1 MGSMATQSVK
11 VRGVASRRQ
20 GLALDEL
27 LGGRGTVAKMPG
39 RRDSETLE
47 TGGARAL
54 SPTGPDHDAEQLRLM
69 TRVAW
74 LYHMRGFK
82 QSLIADTLDLSQS
95 RVSRLLDSAVAQG
108 IVHTTVQV
116 PPGLQLELEQALQE
130 SYGLESAHVFDVPDP
145 NDERSLLRDLGQM
158 LAVHLREQPL
168 VGDVIGL
175 TSWSRTLRETVR
187 SLDRMSGRSA
197 SFVVELLGDVG
208 NPEVQHEAAEVTRQ
222 LARITGAEPR
232 FLRVPGV
239 TPSGAVRASLL
250 DHDVHAQE
258 TLALH
263 DRLDEAL
270 VGIGACTMD
279 LELGAGDSSFAR
291 EQFDHARALGAVGE
305 VNLRFID
312 AEGNAVASDLDDL
325 VIGVTLE
332 QLRRCPRR
340 IAVAGGRSKYDAV
353 RGSLRGGWIN
363 SLVTDVR
370 TAQHL
375 VETSSH

>member
-1 MGSMATQSVK
+1 MART
-11 VRGVASRRQ
+11 
-20 GLALDEL
+20 
-27 LGGRGTVAKMPG
+27 PG
-39 RRDSETLE
+39 RRDSETLG

-54 SPTGPDHDAEQLRLM
+54 SPIGPDHDAEQLRLM

>member
-1 MGSMATQSVK
+1 MRPTP
-11 VRGVASRRQ
+11 AS
-20 GLALDEL
+20 
-27 LGGRGTVAKMPG
+27 
-39 RRDSETLE
+39 
-47 TGGARAL
+47 
-54 SPTGPDHDAEQLRLM
+54 GPDADAEQLRLM

-74 LYHMRGFK
+74 LYHMRGLK

-95 RVSRLLDSAVAQG
+95 RVSRLLDAAMAQG
-108 IVHTTVQV
+108 IVHTTVRV
-116 PPGLQLELEQALQE
+116 PAGLQLELEQALQE
-130 SYGLESAHVFDVPDP
+130 SYGLLGAQVFDVPDP
-145 NDERSLLRDLGQM
+145 DDERSLLRDLGQM

-168 VGDVIGL
+168 DGDVIGF
-175 TSWSRTLRETVR
+175 TSWSRTLRQTVR
-187 SLDRMSGRSA
+187 SLEGTATKTARV
-197 SFVVELLGDVG
+197 VVELLGDVG
-208 NPEVQHEAAEVTRQ
+208 TPEVQHEAADLTRQ
-222 LARITGAEPR
+222 LARYTGAQPR

-239 TPSGAVRASLL
+239 TASASVRATLL
-250 DHDVHAQE
+250 DHDVHARE

-263 DRLDEAL
+263 DELDEAL

-279 LELGAGDSSFAR
+279 LQLEPGDSAFAR

-312 AEGNAVASDLDDL
+312 AEGNAIASDLDAL

-340 IAVAGGRSKYDAV
+340 LAVAGGPSKYDAI

-370 TAQHL
+370 TAEHL
-375 VETSSH
+375 LQAVSR

>member
-1 MGSMATQSVK
+1 MARTPAGRDRELTAGAA
-11 VRGVASRRQ
+11 VR
-20 GLALDEL
+20 
-27 LGGRGTVAKMPG
+27 
-39 RRDSETLE
+39 
-47 TGGARAL
+47 
-54 SPTGPDHDAEQLRLM
+54 PTPAAGPDADVEQLRLM

-74 LYHMRGFK
+74 LYHMRGLK

-95 RVSRLLDSAVAQG
+95 RVSRLLDSAMAQG
-108 IVHTTVQV
+108 IVHTTVRV

-130 SYGLESAHVFDVPDP
+130 SYGLQGAQVFDVPDP
-145 NDERSLLRDLGQM
+145 DNERSLLRDLGRM

-168 VGDVIGL
+168 DGDVIGF

-187 SLDRMSGRSA
+187 SLENTAVRTAR
-197 SFVVELLGDVG
+197 FVVELLGDVG
-208 NPEVQHEAAEVTRQ
+208 TPEVQHEAAELTRQ
-222 LARITGAEPR
+222 LARFTGAQPR

-239 TPSGAVRASLL
+239 TASAAVRATLL
-250 DHDVHAQE
+250 DHNVHARE

-263 DRLDEAL
+263 DQLDEAL

-279 LELGAGDSSFAR
+279 LQLKPEDSSFAR

-312 AEGNAVASDLDDL
+312 AEGNAIASDLDDL

-340 IAVAGGRSKYDAV
+340 LAVAGGPSKYDAI

-363 SLVTDVR
+363 SLVTDVQ
-370 TAQHL
+370 TAEHL
-375 VETSSH
+375 LQAVSR

>member
-1 MGSMATQSVK
+1 MVEFH
-11 VRGVASRRQ
+11 
-20 GLALDEL
+20 D
-27 LGGRGTVAKMPG
+27 
-39 RRDSETLE
+39 
-47 TGGARAL
+47 ARSLRSAV
-54 SPTGPDHDAEQLRLM
+54 PDADAEQLRLM

-95 RVSRLLDSAVAQG
+95 RVSRLLDAAVAQG
-108 IVHTTVQV
+108 IVHTTVRV
-116 PPGLQLELEQALQE
+116 LPGLQLELEQALQE
-130 SYGLESAHVFDVPDP
+130 GYGLESARVFDVPDP
-145 NDERSLLRDLGQM
+145 SDERSLLRDLGQM
-158 LAVHLREQPL
+158 LAVYLREQPL
-168 VGDVIGL
+168 DGDVIGF

-187 SLDRMSGRSA
+187 SLDRTTGRSA

-208 NPEVQHEAAEVTRQ
+208 TPEVQHEAAEVTRQ
-222 LARITGAEPR
+222 LARITGAQPR

-239 TPSGAVRASLL
+239 TPSAAVRASLL

-258 TLALH
+258 ALALH
-263 DRLDEAL
+263 DKIDEAL

-279 LELGAGDSSFAR
+279 LQLRPGDSSFAR

-312 AEGNAVASDLDDL
+312 AEGNAVSSDLDDL

-340 IAVAGGRSKYDAV
+340 IAVAGGPSKYDAV

-370 TAQHL
+370 TAEHL
-375 VETSSH
+375 LETSSH